1 MKILTIEEHTVAS
14 EGVTLD
20 LILWRRFKTKTPG
33 LLEYMLDM
41 PENQGLEHAPA
52 VLPLGTAVFVPIP
65 VPKAQTVANPVSL
78 WS

>member
-1 MKILTIEEHTVAS
+1 MKIQTVEEYTVAS

-33 LLEYMLDM
+33 LLEYMLAM
-41 PENQGLEHAPA
+41 AENQGLEHCGA
-52 VLPLGTAVFVPIP
+52 VLPLGAVVHVPVP
-65 VPKAQTVANPVSL
+65 VPKAQSVVNPVSL

>member
-1 MKILTIEEHTVAS
+1 MKILTVEEHTVAT

-33 LLEYMLDM
+33 LLEYMLAM

-52 VLPLGTAVFVPIP
+52 VLPLGTVVSVPIP
-65 VPKAQTVANPVSL
+65 SPKAQTVSNPVSL